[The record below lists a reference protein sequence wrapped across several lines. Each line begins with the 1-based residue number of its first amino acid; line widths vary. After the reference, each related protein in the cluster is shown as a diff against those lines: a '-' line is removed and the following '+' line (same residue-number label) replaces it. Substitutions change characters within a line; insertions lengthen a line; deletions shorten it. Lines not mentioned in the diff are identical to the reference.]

1 MMEKEKIKN
10 ISFFKKVW
18 YSITKFE
25 KYPEMA
31 KEGIGRAFQY
41 LLILSIII
49 SIFSSISLTIMMK
62 NTVESIAD
70 YIEEKMPEFSYL
82 DGNIQMYSEEPI
94 IIKDIDISGIDK
106 IIINSTIENE
116 QDKELFEEENKIEDG
131 VIIYFF
137 KNEITVKTM
146 AEGNQISL
154 NSYTYKD
161 CIEIFAG
168 EEINSFSKTEL
179 IEYMKASKMNDFY
192 KKYAISEFVYWLLV
206 QIIVMLV
213 DALEIAV
220 FGVLTEVIAGVKMR
234 FRAIYNMAIY
244 SLTLPVILNIIYI
257 IINYFITFEIK
268 YFDVA
273 YMTIAYIYL
282 AAVIFILKDD
292 FIKKMQEVQEIRK
305 IQKEVKEINEKDE
318 ENKPLEEPQD
328 NSNDDEPKND
338 EEKNKK
344 QEPDGSEA

>member
-18 YSITKFE
+18 YSITNFE

-41 LLILSIII
+41 LIILSIII

-62 NTVESIAD
+62 NTVENIAD
-70 YIEEKMPEFSYL
+70 YMKEKMPEFSYL
-82 DGNIQMYSEEPI
+82 DGNIQIYSEEPI
-94 IIKDIDISGIDK
+94 IIKDLDISGIDM
-106 IIINSTIENE
+106 IAINSTIENE
-116 QDKELFEEENKIEDG
+116 QDKELFEEENKVEDG
-131 VIIYFF
+131 MIIYLF
-137 KNEITVKTM
+137 KDEIAVKVM
-146 AEGNQISL
+146 SEGTQISL
-154 NSYTYKD
+154 TPYTYKD
-161 CIEIFAG
+161 FIEIFTG
-168 EEINSFSKTEL
+168 EEINSFSKIEL
-179 IEYMKASKMNDFY
+179 IEYMKSSKLNNFY
-192 KKYAISEFVYWLLV
+192 QKYAISEFVYWLLI

-220 FGVLTEVIAGVKMR
+220 FGVLTEMIAGVKMR

-257 IINYFITFEIK
+257 IINYFVTFEIK

-305 IQKEVKEINEKDE
+305 IQKEDKEINEKDE
-318 ENKPLEEPQD
+318 ENKPLEEPED
-328 NSNDDEPKND
+328 NSDDDKQKD